1 MLGKNSYQKNKGYN
15 GSSIIGVTLLVGAV
29 LLLILSITPAKSE
42 SVSVIRGTAD
52 HVVINEVFY
61 DSPGTEPDEEW
72 IEIYNPTS
80 TPVNISG
87 WYLTDDPS
95 YESPG
100 GEGSYRFP
108 NGTIIQAD
116 SFIVVAYNGTAFYA
130 KYNFYPDFE
139 FVNTTSSVP
148 DMVVVS
154 TGIALGN
161 SGDDIHLF
169 DSSGVE
175 IDVVWYGSCGDLDYA
190 PYNQTAAP
198 DVAAG
203 HSIGRNPDGNDTD
216 NCTAD
221 FADYAN
227 PTPGDYN
234 TTVTEIR
241 TGDVFIATI
250 FLIAGIIVYEKRRKY
265 L

>member
-1 MLGKNSYQKNKGYN
+1 MHREYSLRKNKELFGN
-15 GSSIIGVTLLVGAV
+15 SIIGITLLLAAV
-29 LLLILSITPAKSE
+29 LLLILSITPAKSG
-42 SVSVIRGTAD
+42 SIRGTAD

-61 DSPGTEPDEEW
+61 DSTGAEPDEEW

-80 TPVNISG
+80 NPVNISG
-87 WYLTDDPS
+87 WYLTDDPN
-95 YESPG
+95 YAAPG
-100 GEGSYRFP
+100 YEGSYRFP
-108 NGTIIQAD
+108 NGTVIQAN
-116 SFIVVAYNGTAFYA
+116 SFIVVAYNGTAFFN

-139 FVNTTSSVP
+139 LVNTTSSVP
-148 DMVVVS
+148 DMVNIS
-154 TGIALGN
+154 TGMALGN
-161 SGDDIHLF
+161 SGDDVHLF

-175 IDVVWYGSCGDLDYA
+175 IDAVWYGTGGDLDYA

-198 DVAAG
+198 DVPAG

-221 FADYAN
+221 FADYAT

-234 TTVTEIR
+234 TTVIEIK
-241 TGDVFIATI
+241 TGDVFIAVI
-250 FLIAGIIVYEKRRKY
+250 PFIAAGVIWRKY